1 MASKGGKGSPAKIP
15 KKTKR
20 EPEPDDN
27 DDDNFLEDL
36 VMTTETDKGTAE
48 LFNTRTGWIRDQ
60 GHGQENETGQK
71 TRENC
76 SCDRETRRRRD
87 KRNGTRKARTG
98 GQ

>member
-36 VMTTETDKGTAE
+36 VMTTETDKG
-48 LFNTRTGWIRDQ
+48 
-60 GHGQENETGQK
+60 
-71 TRENC
+71 
-76 SCDRETRRRRD
+76 
-87 KRNGTRKARTG
+87 
-98 GQ
+98 